1 MANDRPEQQRR
12 KARSGGAHAKGLAKA
27 TRAPIFVE
35 RTHRVLSREAEEIL
49 FEHAEVLD
57 WSAEGLA
64 RLRLLTD
71 LSPQWRHGAEL
82 QGQFCLQDGH
92 LLSLVCV

>member
-1 MANDRPEQQRR
+1 MA
-12 KARSGGAHAKGLAKA
+12 
-27 TRAPIFVE
+27 
-35 RTHRVLSREAEEIL
+35 
-49 FEHAEVLD
+49 
-57 WSAEGLA
+57 W

-92 LLSLVCV
+92 LLSLVSV